1 VKKAFAWLPSL
12 VWMGL
17 IFYMSAMPGDVSGAH
32 SGAVLSWILSF
43 AGRVLPGI
51 SAVSA
56 DTLHLLLR
64 KGAHMAAYAV
74 LALLNQR
81 AFRLCG
87 AKRPALYAFLFAA
100 AYAASDEC
108 HQGLVPGRGPAFWD
122 VMIDAAGAAAAL
134 LGARAVRFP
143 GKKKREKHS

>member
-74 LALLNQR
+74 LALLNLR
-81 AFRLCG
+81 AFRLSG
-87 AKRPALYAFLFAA
+87 AKRPALCAFLLAA
-100 AYAASDEC
+100 AYACTDEF
-108 HQGLVPGRGPAFWD
+108 HQGFVAGRGPSIAD
-122 VMIDAAGAAAAL
+122 AAIDAAGAAAAL
-134 LGARAVRFP
+134 CACRAARRAAR
-143 GKKKREKHS
+143 RR